1 MANPRTTEQKR
12 AERALKC
19 VRNVKD
25 DKDIKASEYVTLAKR
40 APANIQTNGLGQTL
54 AFWRSKRKDKQG
66 NIKPEGVIYEHVSSW
81 VCKQM
86 NWQHSPNDRDKNL
99 DKHLLVHLTQC
110 STGDYRRA
118 TVEAMAF
125 LSWLKRFAEAE
136 LGDD

>member
-19 VRNVKD
+19 VRDVKD
-25 DKDIKASEYVTLAKR
+25 DQGIKVSEYVTLVKR

-54 AFWRSKRKDKQG
+54 AFWRSKGKGKRQDAA
-66 NIKPEGVIYEHVSSW
+66 EVIYQDVSAW
-81 VCKQM
+81 VCGQM
-86 NWQHSPNDRDKNL
+86 GWQYNQNE
-99 DKHLLVHLTQC
+99 HLLPHLTQC
-110 STGDYRRA
+110 NTGNYRRA

>member
-19 VRNVKD
+19 VLDVNN
-25 DKDIKASEYVTLAKR
+25 DKDIKNSEYVTLAKR

-54 AFWRSKRKDKQG
+54 AFWRSKGKRKSQDAA
-66 NIKPEGVIYEHVSSW
+66 EVIYQNVSVW
-81 VCKQM
+81 VSEQM
-86 NWQHSPNDRDKNL
+86 GWTHNQDE
-99 DKHLLVHLTQC
+99 HLLPHLTQC
-110 STGDYRRA
+110 STSDYRRA